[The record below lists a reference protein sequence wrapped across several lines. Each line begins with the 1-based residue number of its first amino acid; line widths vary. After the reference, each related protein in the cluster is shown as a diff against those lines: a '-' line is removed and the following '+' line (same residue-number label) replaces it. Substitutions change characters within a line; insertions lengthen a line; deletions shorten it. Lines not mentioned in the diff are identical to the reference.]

1 MKSQPC
7 LSDPQVVAFLPV
19 RDHPHWNILEYCRHL
34 GIARNAHKPT
44 IWVARVRLKTGS
56 YKQIQIAPVRQF
68 HEDGIEYVEALA
80 AARHWFAKPDIVAQA
95 SVPYA
100 RGTNRDLIYSK
111 EVPGFTIGDAL
122 RDFVEWKR
130 VAASPAYFDSTLS
143 LVNHHI
149 VPRLGN
155 VLIDDFTSRL
165 FTSFCID
172 VLESPPKHGR
182 QKTGKRVPLGQLD
195 HERLRKRKKT
205 LNTLIGILRN
215 TFRMAWENG
224 ETDSD
229 RAWRL
234 LKRVPHADVPRHTFL
249 TRKQAKHLISVC
261 RDDLAKLVTGA
272 LYTGC
277 RVSELAQLKV
287 RDVGGHFF
295 GIYVAPLKSYR
306 GRYVCLPDE
315 GMTFFLDQCLDKTEE
330 DFVFK
335 MASGKNW
342 TGCHKHLFK
351 EAVRKAELPEPFVF
365 HGLRHTYASQLVQA
379 GTPLAIVAKQLGH
392 SNTDSVSRT
401 YGHLSCQSIEE
412 ELGRRFAPLKKK
424 SRDPRLR
431 KLRGTLQALEE
442 PRTSWPQKNYSQA
455 GGEILSALTENHRLN
470 HQFETR
476 RTHL

>member
-1 MKSQPC
+1 MRTEPC
-7 LSDPQVVAFLPV
+7 LSDPHVVASLPI
-19 RDHPHWNILEYCRHL
+19 REHPHWNILEYCRHL
-34 GIARNAHKPT
+34 GVARNAQKPT
-44 IWVARVRLKTGS
+44 FWVARIRLKSGG
-56 YKQIQIAPVRQF
+56 YRQVKIAPVKQF
-68 HEDGIEYVEALA
+68 HEDGIEHQEALA
-80 AARHWFAKPDIVAQA
+80 AARHWFAKPEIEALA
-95 SVPYA
+95 SVPFP
-100 RGTNRDLIYSK
+100 RGPNRKLIYDK
-111 EVPGFTIGDAL
+111 EVAGFTIGDAL
-122 RDFVEWKR
+122 RDFIEWKR
-130 VAASPAYFDSTLS
+130 VAASPTYFDSTLS

-149 VPRLGN
+149 VPRLGD
-155 VLIDDFTSRL
+155 VLVDDFTSRM
-165 FTSFCID
+165 FTAFCIE

-182 QKTGKRVPLGQLD
+182 QKTGKRIQLRQLD

-215 TFRMAWENG
+215 TLRMAWENG
-224 ETDSD
+224 ETNSD

-234 LKRVPHADVPRHTFL
+234 LKRVPHADVPRHIFL

-315 GMTFFLDQCLDKTEE
+315 GMTFFLDQCGQKDEE

-351 EAVRKAELPEPFVF
+351 AAVRKAGLPDSFVF

-401 YGHLSCQSIEE
+401 YGHLSCQSIED
-412 ELGRRFAPLKKK
+412 ELARRFAPLNRKR
-424 SRDPRLR
+424 RDPRLR
-431 KLRGTLQALEE
+431 KLKGTLQAQEA
-442 PRTSWPQKNYSQA
+442 PQPSWPQKNYSKA
-455 GGEILSALTENHRLN
+455 GGEILSALRDNHRFN
-470 HQFETR
+470 EQAER
-476 RTHL
+476 RRVRN

>member
-1 MKSQPC
+1 MSTEPN
-7 LSDPQVVAFLPV
+7 LSDPQILVSLPV

-34 GIARNAHKPT
+34 GVKRNTLKPT

-56 YKQIQIAPVRQF
+56 YKQIQIAPVKQF
-68 HEDGIEYVEALA
+68 HEDGIEYPEALT
-80 AARHWFAKPDIVAQA
+80 AARQWFAKPEITVQA
-95 SVPYA
+95 SAPYP
-100 RGTNRDLIYSK
+100 RGINRELIYEK
-111 EVPGFTIGDAL
+111 EVTGFTIGDAL
-122 RDFVEWKR
+122 RDFIEWKR
-130 VAASPAYFDSTLS
+130 VAASPTYFDSTLS

-149 VPRLGN
+149 IPRLGDI
-155 VLIDDFTSRL
+155 LIDDFTSRM
-165 FTSFCID
+165 FTAFCID
-172 VLESPPKHGR
+172 VLESPPRHGR
-182 QKTGKRVPLGQLD
+182 QKPGKRVPLEQLE

-205 LNTLIGILRN
+205 LNALIGILRN
-215 TFRMAWENG
+215 SFRMAWENG

-234 LKRVPHADVPRHTFL
+234 FKRVPHADVPRHIFL

-315 GMTFFLDQCLDKTEE
+315 GMTFFLDQCMGKDEE

-351 EAVRKAELPEPFVF
+351 EAVRKAGLPEPFVF

-412 ELGRRFAPLKKK
+412 ELARRFAPLNRKR
-424 SRDPRLR
+424 RDPRLR
-431 KLRGTLQALEE
+431 RLKDTLQAQEE
-442 PRTSWPQKNYSQA
+442 PRSSWPQKNYAEA
-455 GGEILSALTENHRLN
+455 GGEILSALRDNHRFN
-470 HQFETR
+470 KRSEQR
-476 RTHL
+476 RARN